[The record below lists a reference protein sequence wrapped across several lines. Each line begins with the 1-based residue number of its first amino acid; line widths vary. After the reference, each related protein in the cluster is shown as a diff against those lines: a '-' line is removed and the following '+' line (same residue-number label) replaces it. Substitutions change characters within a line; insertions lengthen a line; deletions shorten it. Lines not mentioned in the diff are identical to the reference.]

1 MGATDTSAAVKDN
14 PQSPIPNDTMEDY
27 DDGSGAEDDP
37 VPSGA
42 PVSHKQKRRVQKSIF
57 DAFLTSPAC
66 QDAFKARHKN
76 GSIKEAEDDEQT
88 VHALVAQS
96 QGIEIVKN
104 PREYQIELFERAKKE
119 NTIAVL
125 DTGSGKTLIA
135 VLLLRWIID
144 QEVADREAG
153 KLPRISFFLVA
164 SVNLVYQ
171 QYSVLDVNLD
181 HKIARLSGAD
191 NKSSNSKPE
200 WQKLMQDNM
209 VIVCTAE
216 ILFQNLSR
224 GYISMKDINLL
235 IFDEAHH
242 TKKNHSYAR
251 YAYLTS
257 PLYRVLNQLL
267 RQNRQGLLRCRAGLC
282 YPATHIWYDGEPN

>member
-1 MGATDTSAAVKDN
+1 MGAPTAKTREAGGATSPATSSHA
-14 PQSPIPNDTMEDY
+14 TEDEY
-27 DDGSGAEDDP
+27 QYASGAEDDP

-42 PVSHKQKRRVQKSIF
+42 PSNLKDKRRLQKSIF
-57 DAFLTSPAC
+57 DAFLSSPAAV
-66 QDAFKARHKN
+66 QTAFKSRHKN
-76 GSIKEAEDDEQT
+76 GAIKEAEDDDQT
-88 VHALVAQS
+88 VHSLVAQS
-96 QGIEIVKN
+96 QGAQIVKN
-104 PREYQIELFERAKKE
+104 PREYQIELFELAKKQ

-144 QEVADREAG
+144 NEIEDRAAH

-171 QYSVLDVNLD
+171 QYTVLDVNLD

-191 NKSSNSKPE
+191 NKSSNNKQE
-200 WQKLMQDNM
+200 WQTLVSENM

-224 GYISMKDINLL
+224 GYISMKQINLL
-235 IFDEAHH
+235 VFDEAHH

-251 YAYLTS
+251 C
-257 PLYRVLNQLL
+257 VFHIILL
-267 RQNRQGLLRCRAGLC
+267 AIDC
-282 YPATHIWYDGEPN
+282 